1 MTGPVVADTGVR
13 RSVLAL
19 SPVGAYG
26 GFNTSV
32 HRVSAL
38 TELGFDVAVVD
49 SGSLPGSGAAAL
61 ATRLRAWLFRR
72 GLPIHGRDPGRDA
85 ARLLDAARGGEWC
98 LVWLEKALSL
108 GAGALHALR
117 EACPGALIV
126 GFSPDDMAALHN
138 QSREFLEAL
147 PFYDHFLTTKSHNAG
162 ELLAM
167 GCPAVTVVQ
176 NGYDPAAFRP
186 MPVSPEDIARLGG
199 EVGFIGTYEDARFE
213 MMSALALAGIPV
225 RVWGSG
231 WESVVAPCPGLVLE
245 KRPLHGDDFAKA
257 VGAFKVNLGFLRK
270 ANRDQQTTRSVE
282 IPACGGFMLAE
293 RTQEHLALFREGIEA
308 DFFASTAELVERCRY
323 YLSHAAIR
331 LDVARAGRERCQAS
345 GYSNTHRLGAA
356 LRGLIPGLP
365 TAAASFGESSRVR

>member
-1 MTGPVVADTGVR
+1 MADAGVQR
-13 RSVLAL
+13 NVLAL

-32 HRVSAL
+32 HRISAL
-38 TELGFDVAVVD
+38 TELGFNVAVVD
-49 SGSLPGSGAAAL
+49 SGSSSGSGTAAW

-72 GLPIHGRDPGRDA
+72 GLPIHGRDPGHDA
-85 ARLLDAARGGEWC
+85 ARLIDAAGGCDWY

-108 GAGALHALR
+108 GAGALHAVR

-126 GFSPDDMAALHN
+126 GFSPDDMAARHN

-147 PFYDHFLTTKSHNAG
+147 PLYDHFLTTKSHNVA

-186 MPVSPEDIARLGG
+186 MSVSPEDIARLGG

-213 MMSALALAGIPV
+213 MMSALAMAGIPV

-231 WESVVAPCPGLVLE
+231 WESVIAPCPGLVLE
-245 KRPLHGDDFAKA
+245 KRPLHGDDFATA
-257 VGAFKVNLGFLRK
+257 IGAFKVNLGFLRK

-293 RTQEHLALFREGIEA
+293 RTQEHLALFQEGIEA
-308 DFFASTAELVERCRY
+308 DFFASTTELIERCRY
-323 YLSHAAIR
+323 YLAHESIR
-331 LDVARAGRERCQAS
+331 LNVARAGLERCRAS

-356 LRGLIPGLP
+356 LRSLVPDLP
-365 TAAASFGESSRVR
+365 EAAESFAVSYRAR